1 MKMDHI
7 WNGLKDWER
16 IWEEQLEDEKNGPDH
31 EYKQHNIEL
40 LTKQL
45 NSIKKAV
52 KEIGKWI

>member
-1 MKMDHI
+1 MDHI
-7 WNGLKDWER
+7 WNNLKNWEQ
-16 IWEEQLEDEKNGPDH
+16 IWQDQLEDEKNSPEH

-45 NSIKKAV
+45 TSIQKAV